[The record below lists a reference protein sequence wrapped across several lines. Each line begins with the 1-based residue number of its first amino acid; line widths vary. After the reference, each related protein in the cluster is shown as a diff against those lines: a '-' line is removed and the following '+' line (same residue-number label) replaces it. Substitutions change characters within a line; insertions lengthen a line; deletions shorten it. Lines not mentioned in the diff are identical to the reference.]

1 MTGSF
6 SSSCWDKRSEVL
18 LKICVRETKGG
29 SAVEGKMLN
38 NKVVKSCVM
47 LLCILGSS
55 AVLAEGIKVATVDL
69 RMALLSTTAAKK
81 FGDELKKE
89 FTADEKRLREV
100 GDQAKLLQERLR
112 KDGAIMSDTERS
124 KLSAEFDE
132 KAQEFNYLKN
142 KYQAAIA
149 KREEAFLVESKP
161 KVDSALV
168 DIAKKG
174 GYQLVLPDNMA
185 VFADPSLDITPQLI
199 EALNK

>member
-1 MTGSF
+1 
-6 SSSCWDKRSEVL
+6 
-18 LKICVRETKGG
+18 
-29 SAVEGKMLN
+29 MLN